1 MKSYSISYKNLNEN
15 SIKKKP
21 NPLESKTSIYAH
33 MKKKDLFIDNKLC
46 NL

>member
-1 MKSYSISYKNLNEN
+1 MKTQL
-15 SIKKKP
+15 KKKP

-33 MKKKDLFIDNKLC
+33 MKKKEEDLFIDNKLC

>member
-1 MKSYSISYKNLNEN
+1 MKTQF
-15 SIKKKP
+15 KKKP

-33 MKKKDLFIDNKLC
+33 MKKKKEDLFIDNKLC